1 MSSTGQTPL
10 SEVIAQSGR
19 QARSNADS
27 AIRDLAEIADSLE
40 MCETADKLRKTGEQL
55 RSDTFKLIVMGRFK
69 NGKSTLLNALLG
81 GTTQPV
87 VLEGHRGPMV
97 VDDLPATATLTGVRY
112 AEDPFVLAWGFDGKA
127 DKWTFSRYL
136 RESTLDTDE
145 LESQRRFQ
153 AIQEFEMGYPARL
166 CKEGVHIYDSP
177 GLDEHSSRTLITR
190 EATKR
195 CDAAVIVYRSDTL
208 MGQSEL
214 VDAAS
219 VVAEGTRLFT
229 VVNLWGSRQVD
240 DRLRSFV
247 WNRYVRDHSGGP
259 AWNNQDLSQRDIY
272 FVDADKARNGRYT
285 EDRVTVEA
293 SGLADFERALAKF
306 LVNDRQ
312 QAHLQKFA
320 TLADNFASAIDG
332 QISQRHKAAQQDRDE
347 LKAAYAEQQPKL
359 EKIRSRP
366 AKLAE
371 IFDRYRAAAQ
381 DTLTASLTTLIARI
395 RAELPGHLLSVPLPS
410 GEKYTKV
417 LHQKKLQAEAAE
429 VISDFVN
436 IRINRWCS
444 EDVTAELAPV
454 LDRLFDEIDSE
465 ITAIARQF
473 EEIHVSLGWGGL
485 DATGPV
491 VRPSERIL
499 AAAAG
504 FILGGGGGAITGG
517 TLGWRGTAG
526 SAAGALAT
534 AYVLGTVIGVTS
546 AAVFFPAVI
555 VAALAAGIIAGGA
568 DFERRIKDKVLEK
581 SEEMLARTLEEDQRG
596 IAEKVNDYFNL
607 LETTVTT
614 EVTAFINEE
623 ERNIAQAVE
632 LNQSEQA
639 QRERAIAV
647 LTEAAAAVASQRL
660 ALQQSLVIARQT

>member
-10 SEVIAQSGR
+10 AEVIAQSGR
-19 QARSNADS
+19 QARSTADS
-27 AIRDLAEIADSLE
+27 AICDLAEIADNLE
-40 MCETADKLRKTGEQL
+40 MRETADKLRKTRDQL

-81 GTTQPV
+81 GTTQSV
-87 VLEGHRGPMV
+87 VLEGHKGPMV
-97 VDDLPATATLTGVRY
+97 VDDLPATATLTGVRF
-112 AEDPFVLAWGFDGKA
+112 AEEPSVLAWGFDGKA
-127 DKWTFSRYL
+127 EKWTFAKYL

-166 CKEGVHIYDSP
+166 CKEGVLIYDSP
-177 GLDEHSSRTLITR
+177 GLDEHGSRTLITR

-195 CDAAVIVYRSDTL
+195 CDAAIIVYRSDTL

-240 DRLRSFV
+240 DRLRRFV

-259 AWNNQDLSQRDIY
+259 DWNNQDLSQRDIY
-272 FVDADKARNGRYT
+272 FVDADKARNGRY
-285 EDRVTVEA
+285 EENEVTVEA

-306 LVNDRQ
+306 LVDERQ
-312 QAHLQKFA
+312 QAHLMKFA
-320 TLADNFASAIDG
+320 TLADNFASVIDG
-332 QISQRHKAAQQDRDE
+332 QISQRHKAAQQDREE

-371 IFDRYRAAAQ
+371 IFDRYRSAAE
-381 DTLTASLTTLIARI
+381 DTLTSSLATLIARI
-395 RAELPGHLLSVPLPS
+395 RAELPGHLLSVALPS
-410 GEKYTKV
+410 GEKYAKV
-417 LHQKKLQAEAAE
+417 LRQKKLQTEAAE
-429 VISDFVN
+429 AISDFV
-436 IRINRWCS
+436 RARVDTWCQ

-473 EEIHVSLGWGGL
+473 DEIHVNLGWGGL
-485 DATGPV
+485 DASGPV
-491 VRPSERIL
+491 VRPTERIL

-504 FILGGGGGAITGG
+504 LILGGGGGAITGG
-517 TLGWRGTAG
+517 AGGWRGTAG
-526 SAAGALAT
+526 SAAGALGT
-534 AYVLGTVIGVTS
+534 AFVLGVIGVTS
-546 AAVFFPAVI
+546 APILVPAII
-555 VAALAAGIIAGGA
+555 VAALAAGVVAGGA
-568 DFERRIKDKVLEK
+568 DLERRIKDKALK
-581 SEEMLARTLEEDQRG
+581 QSEEMLAGMLEESKPG
-596 IAEKVNDYFNL
+596 IAENVEKYFNL
-607 LETTVTT
+607 LETTITK

-639 QRERAIAV
+639 QRDRAIAA
-647 LTEAAAAVASQRL
+647 LTEAARALARQRL
-660 ALQQSLVIARQT
+660 ALQQSLTIARQT